1 MFVLF
6 FRDAIA
12 LEIHGVQSG
21 RLRLESKVSALGK
34 TDTVRRN
41 VKTVETPALRV
52 STASRKICE
61 SVGSPPENRTL
72 TSR

>member
-12 LEIHGVQSG
+12 LEIYGVQSG

-52 STASRKICE
+52 SDGIKK
-61 SVGSPPENRTL
+61 NL
-72 TSR
+72 